1 MKSKMNDSQKHID
14 KTAAEKKSVGFDYQ
28 YYFFLWKLL
37 SLKPGESV
45 GLEMKDDVHTELDNN
60 IQIFY
65 QIKHTIKTKSDGA
78 PANLTALDE
87 DLWKT
92 LSNWSKI
99 ISDKNDNRIT
109 KNQQIDFLKKT
120 SFVLASNKSSVDS
133 NDVINMISDLQNN
146 KIDIEK
152 IREEL
157 LDFQKKTENST
168 IKSHISDILEL
179 DNEVL
184 NNFLLKTFFELN
196 ENDLIQ
202 KCKNEILGDKIPR
215 TKIADVLRDI
225 DSAIR
230 QDNFIKI
237 KNREKIEITFDDFY
251 TKYRRYYDLARNE
264 NLQIKE
270 FTGKL
275 PERLEEQTFIKQL
288 LDIQDVLSDDIEA
301 LSEYTRFKLKLKNN
315 IDEWAL
321 KGELTKNEINYLFQD
336 AINQWKNKFRST
348 YRKKI
353 DENQINAMGL
363 TILDSM
369 REKKLQIAEQQLET
383 DMSNGV
389 FYELSDIPCI
399 GWRNDWEKYKK

>member
-215 TKIADVLRDI
+215 TKIADVLR
-225 DSAIR
+225 
-230 QDNFIKI
+230 
-237 KNREKIEITFDDFY
+237 E
-251 TKYRRYYDLARNE
+251 
-264 NLQIKE
+264 
-270 FTGKL
+270 
-275 PERLEEQTFIKQL
+275 
-288 LDIQDVLSDDIEA
+288 
-301 LSEYTRFKLKLKNN
+301 
-315 IDEWAL
+315 
-321 KGELTKNEINYLFQD
+321 
-336 AINQWKNKFRST
+336 
-348 YRKKI
+348 
-353 DENQINAMGL
+353 
-363 TILDSM
+363 
-369 REKKLQIAEQQLET
+369 
-383 DMSNGV
+383 
-389 FYELSDIPCI
+389 
-399 GWRNDWEKYKK
+399 